1 MLHVLTHSL
10 FFLYLYKIFFFF
22 QNSPTTSKFI
32 TEKTIRVPAW
42 YNTTSDLSGL
52 SLQDEEAGWI
62 SVDPKDPLPPT
73 LLALLHE
80 VGRFYVPF
88 MLANEQA
95 LKRKD
100 KDVDVMLDDNKIQ
113 WQQPSF
119 RYQLKCLQWLR
130 EKYCELASEDRKF
143 VDRALSGT
151 GVEMLFVGSIESR
164 L

>member
-1 MLHVLTHSL
+1 MLHVLTHFL
-10 FFLYLYKIFFFF
+10 FSS
-22 QNSPTTSKFI
+22 SPTTSKFI

-52 SLQDEEAGWI
+52 SLQNEEAGWI

-95 LKRKD
+95 LQRKD
-100 KDVDVMLDDNKIQ
+100 KNVDVMLDDNKIR

-130 EKYCELASEDRKF
+130 EKYCELEVEDRKF